1 MCLINW
7 FKKPVP
13 LILVDLFVNKITE
26 IEGKIPSITGLPTT
40 AALTAVENKTR
51 NVINLVK
58 NTRLR

>member
-1 MCLINW
+1 MINW
-7 FKKPVP
+7 FKKPMP
-13 LILVDLFVNKITE
+13 LILVDLFVNKITK

-40 AALTAVENKTR
+40 AALTAVENKT

>member
-1 MCLINW
+1 MINW

-13 LILVDLFVNKITE
+13 LILVDLFINKITE
-26 IEGKIPSITGLPTT
+26 IEGKIPSITGVPTT

-58 NTRLR
+58 NT